1 MVMPF
6 CGVMVAL
13 LDEEV
18 KVRILRKGLILLYIL
33 WSGVMVACQAHNLE
47 TRYRVRIPPPLEHR
61 DRNFHVVMLGSRQ
74 YLSIGKLNKAT

>member
-6 CGVMVAL
+6 YGVMVAL

-61 DRNFHVVMLGSRQ
+61 DRNFHVVMLGSR
-74 YLSIGKLNKAT
+74 

>member
-18 KVRILRKGLILLYIL
+18 KVRILRKGLISLYIL

-47 TRYRVRIPPPLEHR
+47 TRYRVRIPPPLQTKM
-61 DRNFHVVMLGSRQ
+61 V
-74 YLSIGKLNKAT
+74 GKLNKAI